1 VTIDLFAIVRWAWE
15 QLLALFALAHTFSA
29 ALGIAIGVALS
40 EFLAHMLPPN
50 MDSYY
55 ADRITRLVCLGV
67 SMCATFALDP
77 TTIGFFLAMLAGL
90 AGPTV
95 HGFTLRYVNAHWPN
109 FTPKALIQG
118 PCDTVAPRPLLP
130 NPAEREKSP

>member
-15 QLLALFALAHTFSA
+15 QILALFALAHTFSA

-95 HGFTLRYVNAHWPN
+95 HGVLIRFVAFRWPN
-109 FTPKALIQG
+109 LIAKALIPG
-118 PCDTVAPRPLLP
+118 PFDTCAPRPIIP
-130 NPAEREKSP
+130 IPPEKM